1 MKATIKKLI
10 LLCFT
15 VVLISLGY
23 GTTSNATEALL
34 PPEVIPTNPRPFI
47 LDMDFCT
54 DVDDACALRVAA
66 NLHKMG
72 VINLRAVGLCVT
84 GGNNLQAA
92 NGLLEYSGVH
102 NIPIGRSSQPIP
114 DSSPYWGILSQY
126 SKNMVAQNS
135 VSLYRSII
143 WQEICNGNNP
153 VTICTTG
160 YVTNLAD
167 LMKSEADGV
176 IPYTGIELLCMNNTR
191 IFITGGSYP
200 DGMDNNFFY
209 EEEAREAIYWIV
221 HNYGGRLYF
230 IQNNCGGPI
239 TVGDTL
245 QKDSKYKNDPLV
257 KSLEAW
263 GTTNGRAGWDPV
275 AVWIAAQ
282 NHPEDIGMLTEPVS
296 VWINRY
302 TGVNAFEYLPG
313 SQYYRVYRAYEPN
326 YYHNAINAL
335 TIPF

>member
-1 MKATIKKLI
+1 MKSTIKKLI
-10 LLCFT
+10 LFCFT
-15 VVLISLGY
+15 VVFASLFY
-23 GTTSNATEALL
+23 TSTTKAAEL
-34 PPEVIPTNPRPFI
+34 PAEVIPTNPRPFI
-47 LDMDFCT
+47 LDMDFCS
-54 DVDDACALRVAA
+54 DVDDACALRVAG

-92 NGLLEYSGVH
+92 NGLLEYDGVH
-102 NIPIGRSSQPIP
+102 NIPIGRSSQQIP
-114 DSSPYWGILSQY
+114 DSSPYWNILAKY
-126 SKNMVAQNS
+126 SKNMLVQDS
-135 VSLYRSII
+135 VSLYRNII

-167 LMKSEADGV
+167 LMKSPADEI
-176 IPYTGIELLCMNNTR
+176 IPYTGIELLNMNNTR
-191 IFITGGSYP
+191 IFITGGIYP
-200 DGMDNNFFY
+200 DGTDNNFFA
-209 EEEAREAIYWIV
+209 EEEAREAIYWVV

-230 IQNNCGGPI
+230 VQNDCGGPVI
-239 TVGDTL
+239 VGDSL

-257 KSLEAW
+257 KSIEAF
-263 GTTNGRAGWDPV
+263 GSTSGRAGWDPV

-282 NHPEDIGMLTEPVS
+282 DHPEDIGMLTEPVS

-313 SQYYRVYRAYEPN
+313 SSYYRVYRAFEPG
-326 YYHNAINAL
+326 YYHDAINRL
-335 TIPF
+335 TIPTTI

>member
-1 MKATIKKLI
+1 MTKSFDIARNISCVLLFLI
-10 LLCFT
+10 MIIC
-15 VVLISLGY
+15 I
-23 GTTSNATEALL
+23 GTTINAS
-34 PPEVIPTNPRPFI
+34 EVTPVVQPKPFI

-92 NGLLEYSGVH
+92 NGLLEYDGVH
-102 NIPIGRSSQPIP
+102 NIPIGRASQPIP

-126 SKNMVAQNS
+126 SKNLVVQDS
-135 VSLYRSII
+135 VSLYRNII

-167 LMKSEADGV
+167 FMKSPADV
-176 IPYTGIELLCMNNTR
+176 NIPYTGIDLLNMNQTR
-191 IFITGGSYP
+191 IYITGGSYP

-221 HNYGGRLYF
+221 HNYG
-230 IQNNCGGPI
+230 PI
-239 TVGDTL
+239 IVGDTI
-245 QKDSKYKNDPLV
+245 QKDPDYKNDPLV

-263 GTTNGRAGWDPV
+263 GTNNGRAGWDPV

-282 NHPEDIGMLTEPVS
+282 DKPEDIGMLTEPVS

-313 SQYYRVYRAYEPN
+313 SPYYRVYRAFEPE

-335 TIPF
+335 TLRY